1 MNKSISPLDGRYA
14 GRLGDLAELFC
25 EPALMRSRCLVE
37 LAYLEA
43 LAGTGRFFALA
54 ETERAA
60 IRKERDSFG
69 EHEYE
74 NIKRIETRT
83 AHDVMAC
90 VEHLRERFPARAEWI
105 HFALTSEDVNNLA
118 YSLIFQAYVSRLQ
131 LPLLED
137 LIRKLMELAERW
149 QAIPFPAKTHG
160 QPASPTT
167 AGKELAVFI
176 SRLLRQYRQ
185 LKAFRFRGKL
195 NGATGNWSAFAA
207 ADPDFDWIA
216 FSKTL
221 IESLGLDFNP
231 ATTQIEDHDA
241 WSEYFSIVRRINT
254 ILLDLDVDAWEYI
267 SRGFFVQRKREGEV
281 GSSTMPHKVNPIQF
295 ENSEGNLVLSNS
307 LLSTLSERLCHS
319 RMQRD
324 LSDSTVVRNVGVA
337 LAHSHLAWKET
348 LGGLDRIEL
357 DAAACRAEL
366 EREPQLLAEPYQI
379 VLRSAGQKDAY
390 EQLKALTRGREVAM
404 ADFHRL
410 LDSCAIEEPLKVRLR
425 KLDVP
430 GYVGLAGRV
439 CGAVLAAAEQELA
452 E

>member
-1 MNKSISPLDGRYA
+1 MPKEISPLDGRYA
-14 GRLGDLAELFC
+14 GRLGELAELFC
-25 EPALMRSRCLVE
+25 EQSLMRSRCFVE

-43 LAGTGRFFALA
+43 LADTGRFFALDDA
-54 ETERAA
+54 ERAA

-69 EHEYE
+69 ERDYE
-74 NIKRIETRT
+74 NVKRIEART

-118 YSLIFQAYVSRLQ
+118 YSRIFREYAEKLQ
-131 LPLLED
+131 LPLLEEV
-137 LIRKLMELAERW
+137 IRKLMELAECG
-149 QAIPFPAKTHG
+149 QDVPFPAKTHG

-167 AGKELAVFI
+167 AGKEWAVFV
-176 SRLLRQYRQ
+176 SRLMRQFRQ

-207 ADPDFDWIA
+207 ADPDCDWIA
-216 FSKTL
+216 FSEKF
-221 IESLGLDFNP
+221 IGGLGLEFNP

-241 WSEYFSIVRRINT
+241 WSEWFSIVRRINV
-254 ILLDLDVDAWEYI
+254 ILLDLDTDVWEYV
-267 SRGFFVQRKREGEV
+267 SRGFFVQRKKAGEV
-281 GSSTMPHKVNPIQF
+281 GSSTMPHKVNPIRF
-295 ENSEGNLVLSNS
+295 ENSEGNLVLADS

-337 LAHSHLAWKET
+337 LAHSHLAWQET
-348 LGGLDRIEL
+348 LAGLGRIEL

-379 VLRSAGQKDAY
+379 VLRRAGRKDAY
-390 EQLKALTRGREVAM
+390 DQLKEMTRGRAVTL

-410 LDSCAIEEPLKVRLR
+410 LAASGIDESLQARLR
-425 KLDVP
+425 ALDVP
-430 GYVGLAGRV
+430 SYVGWAPRI
-439 CGAVLAAAEQELA
+439 CRETLAAAAKELA
-452 E
+452 Q

>member
-1 MNKSISPLDGRYA
+1 MPKEISPLDGRYA

-25 EPALMRSRCLVE
+25 ESSLMRSRCAVE

-43 LAGTGRFFALA
+43 LADTGRFFALA
-54 ETERAA
+54 DAERAA
-60 IRKERDSFG
+60 IRKERESFG
-69 EHEYE
+69 ERETE
-74 NIKRIETRT
+74 NIKRIEART

-118 YSLIFQAYVSRLQ
+118 YSLMFREYAEKLQ
-131 LPLLED
+131 MPLLEGV
-137 LIRKLMELAERW
+137 IRKLMGLAGRW
-149 QAIPFPAKTHG
+149 QDVPFPAKTHG

-167 AGKELAVFI
+167 AGKELAVFV
-176 SRLLRQYRQ
+176 SRLLRQRRA

-195 NGATGNWSAFAA
+195 NGATGNWSALAV

-216 FSKTL
+216 FSEKFVA
-221 IESLGLDFNP
+221 SLGLEFNGV
-231 ATTQIEDHDA
+231 TTQIEDHDA
-241 WSEYFSIVRRINT
+241 WSEYFSITRRINT
-254 ILLDLDVDAWEYI
+254 ILLDFDTDAWEYI
-267 SRGFFVQRKREGEV
+267 SRGFFVQRRQEGEV
-281 GSSTMPHKVNPIQF
+281 GSSTMPHKVNPIRF
-295 ENSEGNLVLSNS
+295 ENSEGNLVLANS

-379 VLRSAGQKDAY
+379 VLRGAGQKDAY
-390 EQLKALTRGREVAM
+390 EQLKALTRGRAVTL

-410 LDSCAIEEPLKVRLR
+410 LDGSALDGPRQARLR
-425 KLDVP
+425 GLDVP
-430 GYVGLAGRV
+430 GYVGLAGRI
-439 CGAVLAAAEQELA
+439 CRETLAAAEQELGA
-452 E
+452 